1 MNPEQL
7 LEQLAP
13 LRAPD
18 AIGMLP
24 LAPGWWALIAMFAM
38 FLGATLYV
46 AFRRYQRA
54 AYRRAGIKWL
64 TELEADS
71 ADVQTLSRALKATAL
86 KAYAPNTVA
95 GLSGDDWPNFL
106 RQTCSKLDNDA
117 LAILSQVHRADP
129 ESPTTV
135 DWYHARLWMK
145 LHEVASA

>member
-18 AIGMLP
+18 AIGLLP
-24 LAPGWWALIAMFAM
+24 LAPGWWAVIALLAITVGI
-38 FLGATLYV
+38 LLYF

-54 AYRRAGIKWL
+54 AYRRAGVQWL

-71 ADVQTLSRALKATAL
+71 ADVQMLSRALKATAL
-86 KAYAPNTVA
+86 KAYSPNTVA

-106 RQTCSKLDNDA
+106 RQTCSKLDDDA
-117 LAILSQVHRADP
+117 LTILSQVHRADP

-135 DWYHARLWMK
+135 DWLKKPKTFALK
-145 LHEVASA
+145 

>member
-18 AIGMLP
+18 AIGWLP
-24 LAPGWWALIAMFAM
+24 LAPGWWAVIAIFAIAV
-38 FLGATLYV
+38 GTLLYF

-54 AYRRAGIKWL
+54 AYRRAGVQWL

-71 ADVQTLSRALKATAL
+71 ADVQMLSRALKATAL
-86 KAYAPNTVA
+86 KAYSPNTVA

-117 LAILSQVHRADP
+117 LTILSQVHRADP
-129 ESPTTV
+129 EPPTTV
-135 DWYHARLWMK
+135 DWYHARVWMK
-145 LHEVASA
+145 QHEVASA